1 MITRLKNITGQVGL
15 LFMLISCN
23 VIADDASMLKARLAT
38 LESFQAGF
46 SQQVIDEQGETVHQA
61 SGKITMARP
70 NQLRWETQ
78 QPDETI
84 LIADG
89 ESVWHIDYWVEQVT
103 VMSQQQAVE
112 NNPMVLLTSNDDN
125 VWQQYSIAQLDA
137 HTFKVI
143 AKEGSGQI
151 KALTLAFADGGLA
164 SLTMLDS
171 QGQRS
176 LIEFS
181 QRQFNQAVNSDAFQ
195 ATTPDGFMVDDQ
207 RS

>member
-1 MITRLKNITGQVGL
+1 MITKLQSMTGRLGVL
-15 LFMLISCN
+15 LMLISCN
-23 VIADDASMLKARLAT
+23 VVADDASALKARLAT

-78 QPDETI
+78 LPDETV

-112 NNPMVLLTSNDDN
+112 NNPMVLLTSNDDA
-125 VWQQYSIAQLDA
+125 VWQQYSIEQLDEQRFNVTA
-137 HTFKVI
+137 NK
-143 AKEGSGQI
+143 GNGQI
-151 KALTLAFADGGLA
+151 KALTLSFADGGLA

-171 QGQRS
+171 QGQQS
-176 LIEFS
+176 VIEFS
-181 QRQFNQAVNSDAFQ
+181 QRQFNQTISSEAFR

>member
-1 MITRLKNITGQVGL
+1 MITQLKRLTGRLGIL
-15 LFMLISCN
+15 LVCISGN
-23 VIADDASMLKARLAT
+23 AMADDAGTLKTRLSS

-61 SGKITMARP
+61 SGTIMMARP

-78 QPDETI
+78 QPDETV

-112 NNPMVLLTSNDDN
+112 NNPMVLLTSNDEK
-125 VWQQYSIAQLDA
+125 VWQQYSIEQLDDK
-137 HTFKVI
+137 TFKVS
-143 AKEGSGQI
+143 ALADSGQI

-164 SLTMLDS
+164 SLVMLDS
-171 QGQRS
+171 QGQQS
-176 LIEFS
+176 VIEFS
-181 QRQFNQAVNSDAFQ
+181 QRQFNQTISSDTFRANV
-195 ATTPDGFMVDDQ
+195 PEGFMVDDQ